1 MHDVIIVGGGPGGLY
16 AALLLACQGFD
27 VAVFE
32 EHEAVGEPVH
42 CTGIL
47 AAEAYE
53 QFDLPHEAVLN
64 ELTTVHFYSPFGKR
78 ISHTTGKGE
87 VLVIDRKV
95 FDQQLS
101 HQAQAAGVTLCRSGR
116 VTDVS
121 IQTSGVQVERTG
133 HPSIYAR
140 ACILACGANYTL
152 QQRLGFGR
160 PQVFLSSAQC
170 EVSAERVGN
179 VELHFGLE
187 VAPKGF
193 AWVVPVHRGSR
204 THARVGL
211 MCEGNATQF
220 FERFLR
226 HISPRWEV
234 KAEGEIRP
242 RRKIL
247 PLAPISKTYTERLLV
262 IGDAAGLVK
271 PTTGGGIYYSLVS
284 AKLAAEVL
292 SEALR
297 CNQLGERFLRKY
309 ESRWHRL
316 FGSEFRAQLSLRTLA
331 QRLTDVEIDN
341 LFELANT
348 NGLMPLI
355 RRTAQFNQHRSLIK
369 ALLRHTPARKILL
382 RKLVRIG
389 ADGSPSYA

>member
-1 MHDVIIVGGGPGGLY
+1 MHDVIIVGSGPGGLY
-16 AALLLACQGFD
+16 MALLLARQGFE

-53 QFDLPHEAVLN
+53 QFDLPREAVLN
-64 ELTTVHFYSPFGKR
+64 ELTTAHFYSPFGKS

-95 FDQQLS
+95 FDQRLC
-101 HQAQAAGVTLCRSGR
+101 HQAEAAGVRLFRRGK
-116 VTDVS
+116 VTDIRIETHSVV
-121 IQTSGVQVERTG
+121 VQRTG
-133 HPSIYAR
+133 LPSSQAR
-140 ACILACGANYTL
+140 ACILACGANYAL
-152 QQRLGFGR
+152 QQRLGLGM
-160 PQVFLSSAQC
+160 PEVFLSSAQS
-170 EVSAERVGN
+170 EVPAERLGD
-179 VELHFGLE
+179 VELHFGLQ

-193 AWVVPVHRGSR
+193 AWVVPVQRGPN

-211 MCEGNATQF
+211 MCEGNAVPY
-220 FERFLR
+220 FERFIE
-226 HISPRWEV
+226 HISPRWGV
-234 KAEGEIRP
+234 KADQEICP

-247 PLAPISKTYTERLLV
+247 PLAPIRKTYANRLLV

-271 PTTGGGIYYSLVS
+271 PTTGGGIYYSLMS

-292 SEALR
+292 IDALQR
-297 CNQLGERFLRKY
+297 DQLRERVLRKY
-309 ESRWHRL
+309 ETHWHGQ
-316 FGSEFRAQLSLRTLA
+316 FGPEFRAQLSLRTLA
-331 QRLTDVEIDN
+331 QRLTDVEIDS

-355 RRTAQFNQHRSLIK
+355 RRTAQFNQHRNLIH
-369 ALLRHTPARKILL
+369 ALLRHAPARKILF
-382 RKLVRIG
+382 RKLVG
-389 ADGSPSYA
+389 MSEDASLSYA